1 MTPLITNP
9 LVLRKISTENL
20 KRWVEFLDEKKEQ
33 NTELMS
39 REDLIQYLSWNGY
52 IKRKF
57 KIGWE

>member
-9 LVLRKISTENL
+9 LVIRKITTESL
-20 KRWVEFLDEKKEQ
+20 KRWVKYIDKVQ
-33 NTELMS
+33 NVELMS
-39 REDLIQYLSWNGY
+39 REDLIQFLSWNGY